1 MLHTTKRLL
10 QFAILMMVACK
21 GGAVVLSTTYIGVSV
36 ISIIEGAVFEKT
48 EGPTGRG
55 ILRAPASVPA

>member
-1 MLHTTKRLL
+1 VLVVEAVDGTFV
-10 QFAILMMVACK
+10 QFRDVAM
-21 GGAVVLSTTYIGVSV
+21 SV